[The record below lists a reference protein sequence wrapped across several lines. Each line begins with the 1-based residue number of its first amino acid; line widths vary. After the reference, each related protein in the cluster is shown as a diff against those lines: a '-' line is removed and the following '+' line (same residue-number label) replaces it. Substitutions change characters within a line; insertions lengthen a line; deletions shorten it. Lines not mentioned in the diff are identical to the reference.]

1 LSDLVCTLLTLYW
14 ALLFFR
20 ILLSWFPTTPGTP
33 LASVNSAVY
42 SLTEPVLGPVRRMI
56 GPVRVGSIGLDL
68 SATLVLIAWRIILMP
83 LVGC

>member
-1 LSDLVCTLLTLYW
+1 MSDLVCTLLTLYW

-20 ILLSWFPTTPGTP
+20 ILLSWFPTQPGTP

-42 SLTEPVLGPVRRMI
+42 SLTEPVLGPVRRMM
-56 GPVRVGSIGLDL
+56 GPVRVGNVGLDL
-68 SATLVLIAWRIILMP
+68 SATVVLIAWRVLLMP